1 MINNG
6 LTTFKGRRVLLLQ
19 GPVGPFFSRLSCD
32 LKHAGVEVVF
42 KINFNGGDFF
52 FYPKGSVQYRDK
64 PENWL
69 AFFRTFVLEH
79 DIDLIFLFGDCRP
92 IHKVACQIAQELE
105 VEVEVGV
112 FEEGYIRPDYIT
124 LERDG
129 VNGNSNLPKSA
140 DFYKLHASDQLPE
153 PKKIKNTYW
162 YMVVWAIIYYMSAT
176 VLKLFFLKYEHHRP
190 LSVLESWPWLKS
202 IWRKQYYLRKEK
214 DIESTLVTK
223 FAKRFFLVP
232 LQVHND
238 SQIMEHS
245 AFDSV
250 EDFICKTIQ
259 SFGEH
264 APQDTVLVIKHHP
277 MDRGYHDYTKLIERV
292 VGEDLRGRVLYIHDQ
307 HLPSLLRVAL
317 GVVVVNSTVGLSAI
331 RKHVPVFVEGDCI
344 YKVSEMVY
352 MGELKD
358 FWQHASLFAPNV
370 DVVSGYLKHLITT
383 TQLNG
388 SFYRGRVSYS

>member
-92 IHKVACQIAQELE
+92 IHKVACQIAQEL
-105 VEVEVGV
+105 EVEVGV

-292 VGEDLRGRVLYIHDQ
+292 VGEDLRGRVLYIRDQ